1 MKKNLYKYLA
11 GNDYPGRGIVLGKSP
26 DGQKAF
32 VAYWIMG
39 RSANSRNR
47 VFEPIDGGI
56 RTVAADP
63 AKLEDPHLIIYNAV
77 LTLRETTV
85 VTNGDQTDTIARFMN
100 GNLFPGYS
108 FEAALATRTYEDD
121 APNFTPRISG
131 VVDMRR
137 GGYKLSIVKSDEAT
151 PRACSARPSTTRSP
165 WPVRDTSSALTSRT
179 VRRSPA
185 LRVSRCAS
193 PSTRTTRTSLPTSC
207 GRA

>member
-137 GGYKLSIVKSDEAT
+137 GGYKLTDSS
-151 PRACSARPSTTRSP
+151 SAR
-165 WPVRDTSSALTSRT
+165 TSRT